1 MTCTRQMLCKH
12 GMDCPIANGYDI
24 TRCTGFKR
32 KEQTNEEWLR
42 NASTEELAEWL
53 ADHSRNLASDC
64 FNLHEPWHKDLN
76 VLGDK
81 VTKKDA
87 WVEWLQEEHN

>member
-1 MTCTRQMLCKH
+1 MIDTMIDVTRT
-12 GMDCPIANGYDI
+12 IADV
-24 TRCTGFKR
+24 CDFDEDV
-32 KEQTNEEWLR
+32 EQTNEEWIR